1 MRLFRIAG
9 GFPLKDEATRPHLS
23 LPEQAYQALRRMILN
38 LELLPGEKLVLRDLA
53 ERLQMSRTPVR
64 EALVR
69 LSTEGLVE
77 TIPNK
82 GMRVS
87 VPTTVA
93 TREIYEII
101 AGLEGQAAK
110 LAAERADAAMI
121 DLLDRAVADQEAALA
136 ADDIAGWA
144 EGDRVFH
151 GLLLVA
157 ADNQR
162 MRELMGYFEGHMQR
176 IRIATIYQRRKPVQ
190 SVRDHRA
197 LVEAIR
203 ARDGERARQI
213 HLAHRDQ
220 AFAEH
225 KLIVA
230 DMLAFVYHVSPRV
243 SPARAAAQ
251 ENSETLPA

>member
-1 MRLFRIAG
+1 
-9 GFPLKDEATRPHLS
+9 
-23 LPEQAYQALRRMILN
+23 MILS

-69 LSTEGLVE
+69 LSAEGLVE
-77 TIPNK
+77 TIPHK

-87 VPTTVA
+87 VPTAEA

-110 LAAERADAAMI
+110 LAAERADPAVI

-151 GLLLVA
+151 ELLLLA
-157 ADNQR
+157 AGNQR
-162 MRELMGYFEGHMQR
+162 MRRLMSHYEGHLQR
-176 IRIATIYQRRKPVQ
+176 IRIATAYQHRRPVQ

-203 ARDGERARQI
+203 ARDGERARLI

-220 AFAEH
+220 AYAEH
-225 KLIVA
+225 QLIVA
-230 DMLAFVYHVSPRV
+230 DMLAYVYHVSPRSGAPRV
-243 SPARAAAQ
+243 AAPVDGGAAPARQ
-251 ENSETLPA
+251 SDSPQP